1 MVDIENVCYYCYAP
15 RLTIRRVP
23 NRLATTVS
31 QTDRL
36 TYTKYTQHS
45 DKRIVVVKQR
55 VLKNIDSPSVRYFT
69 YTKKVAYVI
78 IGENGRETRTW
89 WGRLQVKTKEKIE
102 GQSVSYEE
110 SNRMLREVQRNKI
123 KFA

>member
-1 MVDIENVCYYCYAP
+1 MFLTVC
-15 RLTIRRVP
+15 LG
-23 NRLATTVS
+23 TTVS
-31 QTDRL
+31 LTDRL

-55 VLKNIDSPSVRYFT
+55 VLKNIDWPSVRYFT

-78 IGENGRETRTW
+78 IGANGRETRTW
-89 WGRLQVKTKEKIE
+89 WGRLQERTKEKIE

-110 SNRMLREVQRNKI
+110 SNRMLREVERNKI
-123 KFA
+123 KVA